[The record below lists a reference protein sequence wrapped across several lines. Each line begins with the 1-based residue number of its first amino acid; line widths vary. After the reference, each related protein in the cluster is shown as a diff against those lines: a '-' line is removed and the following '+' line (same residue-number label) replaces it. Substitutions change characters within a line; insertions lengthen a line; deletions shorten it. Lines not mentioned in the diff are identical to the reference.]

1 VDKEEGRQG
10 YLSACDLPENTRGE
24 VMGEVG
30 EPASSAR
37 GRGVMGGRG
46 GARRG
51 EDSWSWSGAG
61 GDERWRERGCGTS
74 SGVPEHRGGSCG
86 RCLLLEAVFVI
97 EWSGAAIS
105 AGASS

>member
-46 GARRG
+46 GAQRRVMRQVF
-51 EDSWSWSGAG
+51 A
-61 GDERWRERGCGTS
+61 
-74 SGVPEHRGGSCG
+74 PGGSV
-86 RCLLLEAVFVI
+86 RH
-97 EWSGAAIS
+97 
-105 AGASS
+105 